1 MMDKLRSFGITD
13 LVEKCGWKITGV
25 FVRSYGITDATLPCA
40 SDTQRVLLLL
50 GNHRDGHKG
59 IRSVTAH
66 EGTEC
71 PHAIPTFTAKYAGIK
86 EEVSF
91 DSADPLHVLDIVT
104 GGCVT
109 CCCFA
114 GDPIDGSKDTAV
126 EHSVAIHLD
135 PSENSVEA
143 FKKKHGPRPYA
154 RISTL
159 IDLVPTMSSSKPIAN
174 DTLTNRI
181 LDVVM
186 GSGPPRG
193 ERGEIAIRYY

>member
-1 MMDKLRSFGITD
+1 M
-13 LVEKCGWKITGV
+13 
-25 FVRSYGITDATLPCA
+25 A
-40 SDTQRVLLLL
+40 
-50 GNHRDGHKG
+50 
-59 IRSVTAH
+59 
-66 EGTEC
+66 
-71 PHAIPTFTAKYAGIK
+71 
-86 EEVSF
+86 
-91 DSADPLHVLDIVT
+91 
-104 GGCVT
+104 

-114 GDPIDGSKDTAV
+114 EDPVDGSKDTAV
-126 EHSVAIHLD
+126 EHSVATHLD

-143 FKKKHGPRPYA
+143 FKKKHGPLPYE

-159 IDLVPTMSSSKPIAN
+159 IDFVPAMSSGTPIAN